1 LPCATYGTLH
11 GDDDISSSVSLSDVR
26 RLEGVRILYVF
37 PDVIALTKIHE
48 VFGKDVHFEIF
59 REDHKPPPR
68 NIFDGLQDD

>member
-11 GDDDISSSVSLSDVR
+11 GDDDISSSVSLR
-26 RLEGVRILYVF
+26 RWRLEGVRILYVF
-37 PDVIALTKIHE
+37 PDVIAVTKIHE

-59 REDHKPPPR
+59 REDHKPPLR